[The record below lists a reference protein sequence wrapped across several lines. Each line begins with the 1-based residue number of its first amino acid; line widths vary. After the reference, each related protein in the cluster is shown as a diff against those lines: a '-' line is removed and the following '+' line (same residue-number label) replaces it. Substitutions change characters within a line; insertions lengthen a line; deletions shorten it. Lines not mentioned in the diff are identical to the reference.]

1 MLPTVGLWAAGYG
14 GDKGTA
20 SHLLGAEPPMV
31 HQFLTC
37 ALLKAVKTPKK
48 NALHMISRGDKN

>member
-1 MLPTVGLWAAGYG
+1 MLPTVGLWAVGYG

-20 SHLLGAEPPMV
+20 SHLLGAEPPIV

-37 ALLKAVKTPKK
+37 TLLKAVKTPKK
-48 NALHMISRGDKN
+48 NALNMISCGDKN